1 MLKRIL
7 SSVSVMLMGLTGTG
21 AAAGVIT
28 DSSVDDT
35 VQTRFGA
42 SAPVEGY
49 YDVDM
54 AMKISLS
61 AHPSIGASQALVT
74 SSEASGRVARA
85 GYFPKLNL
93 STGKVLEGRDN
104 DNLFTVTLEQPLY
117 TFGKI
122 SGRVSVAELNEVSAR
137 LDLYKEATDLT
148 YNVAKAYISVQQ
160 YRMLT
165 DIAKKQL
172 QGYEAIRVLARNKVT
187 AGASAESDLTQ
198 TQTRIASAAA
208 SLHSYQAEL
217 KKWSEEL
224 SGLTAHR
231 VSERQVLPG
240 VTAFFHD
247 SCKKLTSDEP
257 VSVKKA
263 RVEMLIKEKELELA
277 RSNMLPTVSLRATYD
292 KGAGHR
298 RDRDSRDDRSV
309 SLNLS
314 MPVSVGDFYEIEKSQ
329 YELQNRKYHLDD
341 VALREKTNLNS
352 AREQLPGY
360 QGLLAAARE
369 RAAAATRTRDIYRE
383 QYTRLGSRTLL
394 DFLNAESDIHQS
406 GIDVIMSLAR
416 IQLLNLDCLYYG
428 SGLVSADAMIK
439 ETGN

>member
-1 MLKRIL
+1 MLI
-7 SSVSVMLMGLTGTG
+7 GLTGTG
-21 AAAGVIT
+21 AAAGFIAG
-28 DSSVDDT
+28 SGVDGT
-35 VQTRFGA
+35 IQTRLRA
-42 SAPVEGY
+42 AAPVEGY
-49 YDVDM
+49 YDVGM

-61 AHPSIGASQALVT
+61 AHPSVGASQALVA

-93 STGKVLEGRDN
+93 STGKALEGRDN

-122 SGRVSVAELNEVSAR
+122 SGRVSVAELNEVNAR

-172 QGYEAIRVLARNKVT
+172 QGFEAIRILTRDKVI

-198 TQTRIASAAA
+198 TQARVASAAA
-208 SLHSYQAEL
+208 LLHSHQAEL

-231 VSERQVLPG
+231 VSERHVLPG
-240 VTAFFHD
+240 VTFFFND
-247 SCKKLTSDEP
+247 RCMKLTSDEP

-263 RVEMLIKEKELELA
+263 RVEILIKEKELELA
-277 RSNMLPTVSLRATYD
+277 RSNMLPTVSLQATYD
-292 KGAGHR
+292 KGTDHR
-298 RDRDSRDDRSV
+298 RDDRSV

-314 MPVSVGDFYEIEKSQ
+314 MPVSVGDFYEIEKSR

-341 VALREKTNLNS
+341 VLLREKTKLNS

-360 QGLLAAARE
+360 QGLLGAAKE
-369 RAAAATRTRDIYRE
+369 RATAATRTRDIYRE

-406 GIDVIMSLAR
+406 GIDVVMSLAK

-428 SGLVSADAMIK
+428 SELVSADAMMLSVIK
-439 ETGN
+439 SPR